1 MIYGALTQDQEIAA
15 MGSIKTTAAVLA
27 LVGGLV
33 SNAAPA
39 MAQGGA
45 WLIAGTLTCRGEG
58 SVGLILGSSE
68 RLACVYVPAGRG
80 EPIPYSATISKIGI
94 DIGFKTESVMIW
106 TVLGSSTSLSPDV
119 LIGDYG
125 GVSAEISVAIGGGA
139 NALIGGNR
147 RSVVLQ
153 PVSVQGQTG
162 LNIAVGVAGLTIR
175 P

>member
-1 MIYGALTQDQEIAA
+1 MASLKAA
-15 MGSIKTTAAVLA
+15 AAALA
-27 LVGGLV
+27 LAGGLLTH
-33 SNAAPA
+33 AAPA
-39 MAQGGA
+39 AAQGGV

-58 SVGLILGSSE
+58 SVGLILGSTE
-68 RLACVYVPAGRG
+68 RLACLYVPAGRG
-80 EPIPYSATISKIGI
+80 EPIPYWARISKIGL

-119 LIGDYG
+119 LVGDYG

-139 NALIGGNR
+139 NALVGGNR

-175 P
+175 H